1 MLRHLTILVAAV
13 LSVGALAQP
22 ADPAIEKE
30 KKEIKRLEARHKATE
45 AAFTKAPR
53 SQAAKKAHVE
63 ATVRLATT
71 VMNARS
77 LAPKDKYPRALRLYR
92 QALKLDPANKEAKA
106 NSKMIED
113 IYKSLG
119 RPIPK

>member
-1 MLRHLTILVAAV
+1 MLRTVALVAVAIA
-13 LSVGALAQP
+13 SACALAQSP
-22 ADPAIEKE
+22 DPAIEKE
-30 KKEIKRLEARHKATE
+30 KKEIKRLEGRYATTQ
-45 AAFTKAPR
+45 AALKKSPR
-53 SQAAKKAHVE
+53 SAAAKKSHVE
-63 ATVRLATT
+63 VTVKLATT

-92 QALKLDPANKEAKA
+92 EALKLDPSNKEAKA

-119 RPIPK
+119 RPVPK